1 MGFVVFGRE
10 SCPYCRQARDLL
22 VSHNISA
29 PFYDLTIA
37 NNEAYYKQNFKS
49 FVPATHNTVPIV
61 FFDKCFV
68 GGLAELKKMFSH
80 N

>member
-10 SCPYCRQARDLL
+10 SCPYCRQARELL
-22 VSHNISA
+22 VSHGISA
-29 PFYDLTIA
+29 PFYDLTNA
-37 NNEAYYKQNFKS
+37 KNEAYYMQNFKS
-49 FVPATHNTVPIV
+49 FVPATHTTVPIV

-68 GGLAELKKMFSH
+68 GGLAELRKMFSH